1 MEYLVYLIMVIMGI
15 VGNAN
20 KTPVNGT
27 DKPSNVPTT
36 AKIIVID
43 TND

>member
-1 MEYLVYLIMVIMGI
+1 MVIMGI

-20 KTPVNGT
+20 KTTPVGGT
-27 DKPSNVPTT
+27 DKPSDVPTT